1 MKEKGKSTP
10 DRPAGG
16 LRRIL
21 LASDLTAHTDRA
33 LDRAIAL
40 ASQSR
45 AAIRFVHAIDPGILP
60 EKYLKMDVREAQQH
74 LEREA
79 RDSGIDGHVDVSVQ
93 VSLGDAGMVVMEEAQ
108 KMQADIIVMGLSRD
122 LTLGGMVRG
131 TTIDKVVRR
140 AQCPVLVVKT
150 RARRPY
156 MKIVAALDLAESSRK
171 ALDFA
176 LRQFPGAEI
185 SVIHVSETAPAGPLS
200 DAGSPA
206 VPDERRHQ
214 IEDMVTAR
222 FLAAGRGGPGTSD
235 GPTLHFATGKA
246 VDVLSEQIPRLNPDL
261 VVMGTHGRTGV
272 SNLFLGSVAET
283 LLAGLRHDL
292 LVVRA

>member
-1 MKEKGKSTP
+1 MKEKDNLTSN
-10 DRPAGG
+10 RPAGG

-21 LASDLTAHTDRA
+21 LASDLTAYTDRA
-33 LDRAIAL
+33 LDRAVLL

-45 AAIRFVHAIDPGILP
+45 AAIRFVHAIDPGLLP
-60 EKYLKMDVREAQQH
+60 EKYWKMDVRDAQQH
-74 LEREA
+74 LEREV
-79 RDSGIDGHVDVSVQ
+79 RDCGIDETIDVSIKV
-93 VSLGDAGMVVMEEAQ
+93 LPGDAEKVVIEEAQ
-108 KMQADIIVMGLSRD
+108 TMQADLIIMGLSRD
-122 LTLGGMVRG
+122 LTLGGMLRG
-131 TTIDKVVRR
+131 TTIDKVVRS

-150 RARRPY
+150 RAKRPY
-156 MKIVAALDLAESSRK
+156 KRIAVALDLAESSRK

-176 LRQFPGAEI
+176 LREFPVAEI
-185 SVIHVSETAPAGPLS
+185 SVIHVAETPPADPLS

-222 FLAAGRGGPGTSD
+222 FLAAGRGGVGTSD
-235 GPTLHFATGKA
+235 GPNLHFGNGKA